1 MGGGE
6 RHRRKKSLV
15 DEQASDEMD
24 YSLPA
29 GIFSDQPES
38 YKPTKAEKKLAKWLK
53 IRPKVLS
60 ESEDHQKNLKG
71 THMGHRF
78 VKKLLDQGMD
88 VCVQKFFSY
97 LNWIQL
103 ALLLAMLGA
112 PHNKLNY
119 LAATVAQQVCLHN
132 TRYERNQML
141 GKLYLFFWRHFLV
154 TKKK

>member
-1 MGGGE
+1 M
-6 RHRRKKSLV
+6 
-15 DEQASDEMD
+15 
-24 YSLPA
+24 
-29 GIFSDQPES
+29 
-38 YKPTKAEKKLAKWLK
+38 
-53 IRPKVLS
+53 LS
-60 ESEDHQKNLKG
+60 ESEDHQKNLKS

-88 VCVQKFFSY
+88 VCVQKIFSY

-141 GKLYLFFWRHFLV
+141 GKLYLFFW
-154 TKKK
+154 